1 MYPVLFLELQRRCL
15 SCGDTPKHLQNRHPR
30 HSRRIE
36 LILALLC
43 QCQGRKGMP
52 KASKDQ
58 TSDQQYT
65 WWLCPCLFLWD
76 FACSTD
82 LLNKM
87 VPASKCED
95 II

>member
-1 MYPVLFLELQRRCL
+1 MYPVLFFKLQRRCL
-15 SCGDTPKHLQNRHPR
+15 SCSGDTPKHLQQNRHPR

-65 WWLCPCLFLWD
+65 WWLCPCLYMGFRM
-76 FACSTD
+76 FH
-82 LLNKM
+82 
-87 VPASKCED
+87 
-95 II
+95 